1 MFFPADMTVEEIE
14 QFEYE
19 YNRIRDIEEGTG
31 FWEINAEL
39 QLIADEIR
47 EEVFDPSLP

>member
-14 QFEYE
+14 QFDYE
-19 YNRIRDIEEGTG
+19 YNRIRDMEEGIG

-39 QLIADEIR
+39 QIIAQEARDELVDTF
-47 EEVFDPSLP
+47 E